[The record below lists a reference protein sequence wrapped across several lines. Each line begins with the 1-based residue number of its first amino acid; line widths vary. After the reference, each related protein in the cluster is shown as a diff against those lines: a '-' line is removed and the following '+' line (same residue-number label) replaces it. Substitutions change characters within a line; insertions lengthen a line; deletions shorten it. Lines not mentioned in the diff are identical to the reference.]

1 MANDREFT
9 ISECFYYED
18 TTRKYTLK
26 YNRELT
32 IYELIKL
39 GIENDDYNYIDYL
52 IFKRLRLLK
61 NLIINET
68 KNTNFILDLNQY
80 ENIKIDNLEYEN
92 LLNYYAKTFNNDT
105 NNNTINID
113 DLIRVV
119 VSYNNWFMLY
129 YIYFKERDDLHTFL
143 VDEDE
148 KYCDYQ
154 RKLQRD
160 RKFYIIQM

>member
-119 VSYNNWFMLY
+119 VSYNHWFMLY

-154 RKLQRD
+154 
-160 RKFYIIQM
+160 

>member
-39 GIENDDYNYIDYL
+39 GIENNDYNYIDYL

-61 NLIINET
+61 NIIINET
-68 KNTNFILDLNQY
+68 KNTSFILDLNQY
-80 ENIKIDNLEYEN
+80 ENIEIDNLEYEN
-92 LLNYYAKTFNNDT
+92 LLNYYAKTFNSNT

-119 VSYNNWFMLY
+119 VSYNHWFMIY

-148 KYCDYQ
+148 KYCEYQ

-160 RKFYIIQM
+160 RKFYILQM